1 VERKKERKNLM
12 IKAQI
17 MILAQDKWQTETA
30 GERERER
37 ERARERENGRRQKER
52 TETDVAPSVEKGA
65 LISAGIHSIH
75 S

>member
-1 VERKKERKNLM
+1 VERKKERKKLM

-37 ERARERENGRRQKER
+37 ERARERMEEGKKKELR
-52 TETDVAPSVEKGA
+52 LT
-65 LISAGIHSIH
+65 
-75 S
+75 